1 MRVRTASPLLHAKL
15 WNPSGS
21 DTPPADILYDGAA
34 VGNRMDHNTI
44 AWTIIVI
51 AMFAAFL
58 FLVRRGAR
66 RFEARR
72 RAAGEWD
79 DWGPRHPTE
88 APPHQIQGGN
98 MSWLLEQYGGWRGKP
113 LPRPPYDG
121 IKRDRS
127 E

>member
-1 MRVRTASPLLHAKL
+1 
-15 WNPSGS
+15 
-21 DTPPADILYDGAA
+21 
-34 VGNRMDHNTI
+34 MDHNTI

-113 LPRPPYDG
+113 LPRPPYG
-121 IKRDRS
+121 EIKRDRS